1 LKYRLTR
8 FGVQETAVAVAVIYF
23 ILGLIFVPIVYL
35 ASRAQAA
42 SNISPILMV
51 IGPICYG
58 LFGYIFTAIACWL
71 YNVVSGWTG
80 GIAITLEPSENPAS

>member
-35 ASRAQAA
+35 ASRAQGA

>member
-1 LKYRLTR
+1 LEYRLTR

-35 ASRAQAA
+35 ASRAQAS
-42 SNISPILMV
+42 SNFSPILMV

-71 YNVVSGWTG
+71 YNLVSGWTG
-80 GIAITLEPSENPAS
+80 GIAITLEPGENPAS